1 MVVKA
6 LLDKNPKP
14 TVEELQEALAG
25 NYCRCGTH
33 HQVIET
39 VMKFTGQEVS

>member
-6 LLDKNPKP
+6 LLDKNPNP
-14 TVEELQEALAG
+14 SVDELKEALAG

-33 HQVIET
+33 HQVIDT
-39 VMKFTGQEVS
+39 VMKLTHQEV